1 MSDTVTIKIG
11 SLEAEL
17 KVLKSELCKEKKIER
32 KGSFSQLRG
41 IWSKEGD
48 FSFQEIKEAELKI

>member
-1 MSDTVTIKIG
+1 MSNTVAVKIG

-17 KVLKSELCKEKKIER
+17 KILKSELGKENEEKEIER
-32 KGSFSQLRG
+32 R
-41 IWSKEGD
+41 GD